1 MAIGPVTWPIANAT
15 AAALLG
21 PGVVVDSVSL
31 NSLWVVIVGG
41 ILAFAMVWWEHAVS
55 VVLSLSLGG
64 ALRLC
69 FVDFLGVGLGSYF
82 GS

>member
-55 VVLSLSLGG
+55 VVLSLSLGD

-69 FVDFLGVGLGSYF
+69 FVDFLGVGLGS
-82 GS
+82 